1 MAARAR
7 TQPPAAAEAPGVER
21 PVGRQRGAV
30 ELGGRELHERH
41 AMQRVQP
48 RGRRLQPDRAA
59 SQLVVGTVAP
69 AVHLRARAGAG
80 APAGQEAPE
89 AARQQV

>member
-1 MAARAR
+1 
-7 TQPPAAAEAPGVER
+7 
-21 PVGRQRGAV
+21 
-30 ELGGRELHERH
+30 
-41 AMQRVQP
+41 MQRVQP